1 VEPVVAV
8 VKPIGQAVAASAPAA
23 ESAAVTKKPIGAGIQ
38 VFCTMLIKY
47 PATHEVTG
55 GLPRAPIL

>member
-23 ESAAVTKKPIGAGIQ
+23 EAASVTK
-38 VFCTMLIKY
+38 
-47 PATHEVTG
+47 
-55 GLPRAPIL
+55 